1 MISLSIFCK
10 LQAYLLDLHMPQRV
24 DAFISHVGP
33 CGKNLELA
41 FDLQCILNLFI
52 SFIQDAHHGG
62 TWDIPVPRQLDQ
74 MSMVPLLNQPF
85 HQSTTNNLIKQISL
99 GIHP

>member
-33 CGKNLELA
+33 CAKIWSWHLIYSAYSIYLLA
-41 FDLQCILNLFI
+41 LSKMPIMEAHGTYLF
-52 SFIQDAHHGG
+52 QG
-62 TWDIPVPRQLDQ
+62 
-74 MSMVPLLNQPF
+74 N
-85 HQSTTNNLIKQISL
+85 
-99 GIHP
+99 